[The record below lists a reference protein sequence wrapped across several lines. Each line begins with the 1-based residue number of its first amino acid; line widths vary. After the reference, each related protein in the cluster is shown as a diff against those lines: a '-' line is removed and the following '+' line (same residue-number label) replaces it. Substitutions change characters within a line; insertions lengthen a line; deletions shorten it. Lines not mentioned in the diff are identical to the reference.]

1 MIISCPMALRQNFGT
16 QLSDPERLK
25 RIAAR
30 LGFIQT
36 RGPEKGQGSIRQLLE
51 AITTGEA
58 TITVRPEIEQ
68 ARARDEQEAALQR
81 LVDKGI
87 IKRPVRPG
95 KFEPFTPLKI
105 KGEPVSEMIIRE
117 RR

>member
-1 MIISCPMALRQNFGT
+1 MALKQNFGT

-25 RIAAR
+25 RTAAR

-51 AITTGEA
+51 AIIAGDA
-58 TITVRPEIEQ
+58 TVIVKPEIEQ
-68 ARARDEQEAALQR
+68 ARARDEQEAVLQK
-81 LVDKGI
+81 LADEGI
-87 IKRPVRPG
+87 ITRPPHPG
-95 KFEPFTPLKI
+95 NLEPFTPI
-105 KGEPVSEMIIRE
+105 KVEGEPVSEMIMRE